1 MDVKDNPHLIG
12 RIALEAGFISAA
24 QLNECLALQ
33 AGAATPTPLGELL
46 VKAGYLTEAQ
56 FAEARKLQENRFER
70 LEADPT
76 RGGLF
81 GQLAVRL
88 GYLSSADLHQAL
100 REQENARRGGSSL
113 LLGQLL
119 MKKNRLTADQ
129 FLELLR
135 RQKKDVATCP
145 ACHAFYDVAGH
156 GTESFVCS
164 SCRTVIKQHPVS
176 N

>member
-12 RIALEAGFISAA
+12 RIALEAGFITPAQLDECLSLQASAA
-24 QLNECLALQ
+24 
-33 AGAATPTPLGELL
+33 GAHPLGELL

-56 FAEARKLQENRFER
+56 FAEVRRLQDSRFER

-88 GYLSSADLHQAL
+88 GYLSPADLHQAL
-100 REQENARRGGSSL
+100 RAQESARRGGSSL

-119 MKKNRLTADQ
+119 LREKRLTADQ
-129 FLELLR
+129 FLELMR
-135 RQKKDVATCP
+135 RQKKDVASCP

-156 GTESFVCS
+156 DSGPLVCP
-164 SCRTVIKQHPVS
+164 SCRKVLRQQPVS
-176 N
+176 S